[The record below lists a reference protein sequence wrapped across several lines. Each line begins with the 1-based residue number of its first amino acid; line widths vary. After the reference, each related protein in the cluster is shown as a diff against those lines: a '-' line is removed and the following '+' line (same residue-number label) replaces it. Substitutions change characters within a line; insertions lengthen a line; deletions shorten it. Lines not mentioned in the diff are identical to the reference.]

1 MNALLDL
8 RILGFLLAGVGGVQ
22 VVPLLFAVAVGEPPL
37 PWVLSAAVALIVGLS
52 LALGSRPETPGL
64 RTRDSFVVVTLG
76 WGLASLFG
84 AIPFVL
90 TDVLAPVDALFESVA
105 GFTTTGSSVMTNI
118 EAAPRALL
126 LWRSIIQ
133 WLGGMGIIV
142 FVIAVLPLLGIGGM
156 QLMKAELPGV
166 TVEKLRPRVAQTA
179 RALLQ
184 VYIGIS
190 AAACLAYWLAGMG
203 VFDAVCH
210 ALTTLSTGGFSTRNA
225 SLAAFHSPAIEW
237 VSIVFMLISGM
248 NFSLHYRLTQGE
260 IGPVLRDAELRYFA
274 ALVVGSV
281 ALVSLFAAGE
291 GGAGAS
297 VRDVAFQVA
306 SIVTTTGYAT
316 ADYEK
321 WPPIAALVLLQL
333 MILGGMAGST
343 AGGVKGLRV
352 VLGLKMLQASLAR
365 AMRPHRVVSLRY
377 GSQPLNAALLADVW
391 SFFTAY
397 AAVALAASLVVAAA
411 GYDLDTS
418 ISAAL
423 TALGN
428 VGPGLGAVGPTDN
441 FAHLPGYAKL
451 TLAGAMIAGRLE
463 LFTVVVLLQRGFWRR

>member
-8 RILGFLLAGVGGVQ
+8 RILGFLLAGIGGVQ
-22 VVPLLFAVAVGEPPL
+22 GVPLLFALATGESLL

-52 LALGSRPETPGL
+52 LALGSRPEVPTL

-76 WGLASLFG
+76 WVLASLFG
-84 AIPFVL
+84 SIPFVL
-90 TDVLAPVDALFESVA
+90 TGVLAPVDALFEAVA
-105 GFTTTGSSVMTNI
+105 GFTTTGSSVMTDI

-126 LWRSIIQ
+126 LWRSITQ

-156 QLMKAELPGV
+156 QLIKAELPGV

-190 AAACLAYWLAGMG
+190 AAACLAYWLGGMG
-203 VFDAVCH
+203 FFDAVCH
-210 ALTTLSTGGFSTRNA
+210 ALTTLSTGGFSTKNT
-225 SLAAFHSPAIEW
+225 SLAAFGSPVIEW
-237 VSIVFMLISGM
+237 IAIAFMLISGV
-248 NFSLHYRLTQGE
+248 NFSLHYRLTQGQV
-260 IGPVLRDAELRYFA
+260 GPVLRDTELRYFA
-274 ALVVGSV
+274 VLVGVSV
-281 ALVSLFAAGE
+281 ALVALFTVGE
-291 GGAGAS
+291 DAAGAS
-297 VRDVAFQVA
+297 LRDVAFQVA

-316 ADYEK
+316 ADYER
-321 WPPIAALVLLQL
+321 WPAIAGLVLLQL

-377 GSQPLNAALLADVW
+377 GDQPLNAGLLADVW

-397 AAVALAASLVVAAA
+397 AAVALGASLVVAAA

-423 TALGN
+423 TAVGN

-441 FAHLPGYAKL
+441 FAHMPGYAKL
-451 TLAGAMIAGRLE
+451 TLAAAMIAGRLE
-463 LFTVVVLLQRGFWRR
+463 LFTVVVLLQRSFWRR